1 MTKSSNLKKLLPII
15 CLVVFSQIDAKTRWS
30 SLHQIPDA
38 DFIEGSKFVLD
49 LQCNNIYD
57 TTIEAI
63 FLPYGTIKFGISE
76 WINIEVGYAGKA
88 IFGMK
93 TKLLDDM
100 GYYVPSIAIGIDNLF
115 SHKDAYFNDYPA
127 DILQTELYLSFSKSI
142 EPIKLRAHLGAKV
155 MAYNHKESFNVF
167 FGLEKYFGAGFY
179 LTLET
184 FSLGG
189 KYHFSAFAS
198 YRFFKTRLEVFAG
211 MADLGQLING
221 KDISLASEKTS
232 AITRPGIRFGL
243 RLRERWFALGKHEG
257 IEGLEDHLRRQDKT
271 ISELRQEVDS
281 LRTVQGTPQIIE
293 KPVAAA
299 EIKKE
304 SEIKKFTKQKLKEL
318 KHAFE
323 KEPFEP
329 LDVNVI
335 RDELVISKDSVT
347 PVLHEIAM
355 DMAEESRIR
364 SLAISC
370 LGEFANSWAA
380 DLVMDI
386 LDRVNMRD
394 LKIEAII
401 ALGKL
406 KETRAIPMI
415 QQLTGDTD
423 EAVAFTASEVLKK
436 IIKEAGI
443 VLEPSETVPNF
454 IPEQKIGSGD
464 SDIIPEIDTESDIT
478 EENIEELKKPKEQ
491 KRQKNQRKEQN
502 EKNQIKQE
510 LIKSPIPAEEDT
522 SSEMMWFPE

>member
-1 MTKSSNLKKLLPII
+1 MTKSNNLRKIIPII

-57 TTIEAI
+57 TTREAI
-63 FLPYGTIKFGISE
+63 FLPYGIIKFGISE
-76 WINIEVGYAGKA
+76 WINIEVGYAGDA

-100 GYYVPSIAIGIDNLF
+100 GYFVPSIAIGIDNLF

-127 DILQTELYLSFSKSI
+127 DNLQTELYLAFSKSI
-142 EPIKLRAHLGAKV
+142 EPIKLRAHFGAKV
-155 MAYNHKESFNVF
+155 MAYNHKEAFNVF
-167 FGLEKYFGAGFY
+167 VGLEKYFGAGFY

-184 FSLGG
+184 FLLGD
-189 KYHFSAFAS
+189 KYHLSMFAS
-198 YRFFKTRLEVFAG
+198 YRFLKNRLEIFAG
-211 MADLGQLING
+211 LVDFGQLIDG
-221 KDISLASEKTS
+221 DDLSFASDKGR
-232 AITRPGIRFGL
+232 AITRPGVRFGL
-243 RLRERWFALGKHEG
+243 RFRERWFALGKREG

-281 LRTVQGTPQIIE
+281 LRTVQGTPLIVE
-293 KPVAAA
+293 KPDTVD

-318 KHAFE
+318 KRAFE

-335 RDELVISKDSVT
+335 RDELVIRKDSVA

-364 SLAISC
+364 ILSISC

-423 EAVAFTASEVLKK
+423 DAVAFTASEVLKK
-436 IIKEAGI
+436 IIKETGI
-443 VLEPSETVPNF
+443 VPEPSETVPNI
-454 IPEQKIGSGD
+454 IPEQKIGSGN
-464 SDIIPEIDTESDIT
+464 SAIPEIESGNGIT
-478 EENIEELKKPKEQ
+478 EENIEERKGPKEQ
-491 KRQKNQRKEQN
+491 KSQKNKKLEKSKESQT
-502 EKNQIKQE
+502 KQE
-510 LIKSPIPAEEDT
+510 FMKNTIPAEDDT
-522 SSEMMWFPE
+522 SSEIIWFPDE